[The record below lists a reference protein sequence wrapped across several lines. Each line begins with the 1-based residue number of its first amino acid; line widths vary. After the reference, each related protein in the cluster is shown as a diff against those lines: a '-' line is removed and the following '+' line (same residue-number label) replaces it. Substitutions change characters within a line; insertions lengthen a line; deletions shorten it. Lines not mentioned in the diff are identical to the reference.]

1 MTVAELPPE
10 IKALPRADRL
20 RLARDII
27 ASTLEADEEA
37 FAVKPSN
44 DLLELAGIAK
54 GPVKVHARDRAEDE
68 HLEREE

>member
-1 MTVAELPPE
+1 MTVVELPPE

-27 ASTLEADEEA
+27 ASTLEGDEEA

-54 GPVKVHARDRAEDE
+54 SPVKVHARDRAEDE